1 MVSQEFYHLKINQL
15 YNWSIIAY
23 PQLYFPF
30 LYYKGSSIVTIQ
42 KINQLIHKTAE
53 FNHLDPKH
61 FSSKSLRVA
70 GTTTLATANLSSALI
85 AKIGGWKSLTF
96 LDYTKITLEICNLA
110 SNALTNPDLLT
121 INHLHQICNSKVIEM
136 PDIQK
141 YIIRNTDS
149 LKYLFGGVS
158 THRCYYHCFSCGVWW

>member
-1 MVSQEFYHLKINQL
+1 MVSQELYHLKINQL
-15 YNWSIIAY
+15 YKWSIIAY

-30 LYYKGSSIVTIQ
+30 LYHKGSPIVTIQ

-61 FSSKSLRVA
+61 FSSKSLRV
-70 GTTTLATANLSSALI
+70 ATANLSSALI

-110 SNALTNPDLLT
+110 SNAFTNPELLI

-141 YIIRNTDS
+141 
-149 LKYLFGGVS
+149 
-158 THRCYYHCFSCGVWW
+158 